1 MSENTGQESA
11 LQQSSETEVVSVAA
25 LAEELVASLPSQSSG
40 RAARTVMSGPRM
52 RAVVMAIAAGAEMAE
67 HESPP
72 AATFQVLSGD
82 VTLTGGDRSWRL
94 TAGQHVPIPP
104 ERHGVLAHADS
115 AFLLT
120 VAL

>member
-11 LQQSSETEVVSVAA
+11 MQQASDTEVVEVGA
-25 LAEELVASLPSQSSG
+25 LAEELLAMLPSQSSG
-40 RAARTVMSGPRM
+40 RAARTVMSGPKM
-52 RAVVMAIAAGAEMAE
+52 RAVVMAIAEGAEMAE

-82 VTLTGGDRSWRL
+82 VTLSGGDRSWRL
-94 TAGQHVPIPP
+94 TAGQLVPIPP
-104 ERHGVLAHADS
+104 ERHGVVAHADS
-115 AFLLT
+115 TFLLT